1 MSNLKP
7 TNDFVFKK
15 LFGEEKNVDIL
26 KDLIQSILPELQIAK
41 VVVNKDVSLE
51 RKLITDKLGILDVM
65 ATLNDN
71 TKINI
76 EMQVED
82 LHNTI
87 ERSIF
92 YQSGVYHESLAKGVS
107 YINAFKT
114 IGIWITNYD
123 VFKEGPFHEIARL
136 KRDYENIILTD
147 KYELHYIQLSK
158 FKKKCKRISTK
169 LEQWLLFI
177 INENMEEINM
187 VDNKYVKKAEKELEY
202 LSGDEETRR
211 LAELREKAIRDELA
225 AIAQAR
231 DEGKSEGFS
240 LGKSEGF
247 SLGISK
253 GKSEGIIEGESQN
266 TIKIAKK
273 MLEKQIDIALIME
286 ITGLT
291 KEEIKKL

>member
-26 KDLIQSILPELQIAK
+26 KDLIQSILPELKIAK

-92 YQSGVYHESLAKGVS
+92 YQSGV
-107 YINAFKT
+107 
-114 IGIWITNYD
+114 
-123 VFKEGPFHEIARL
+123 
-136 KRDYENIILTD
+136 
-147 KYELHYIQLSK
+147 
-158 FKKKCKRISTK
+158 
-169 LEQWLLFI
+169 
-177 INENMEEINM
+177 
-187 VDNKYVKKAEKELEY
+187 
-202 LSGDEETRR
+202 
-211 LAELREKAIRDELA
+211 
-225 AIAQAR
+225 
-231 DEGKSEGFS
+231 
-240 LGKSEGF
+240 
-247 SLGISK
+247 
-253 GKSEGIIEGESQN
+253 
-266 TIKIAKK
+266 
-273 MLEKQIDIALIME
+273 
-286 ITGLT
+286 
-291 KEEIKKL
+291 

>member
-26 KDLIQSILPELQIAK
+26 KDLIQSILPELKIAK

-92 YQSGVYHESLAKGVS
+92 
-107 YINAFKT
+107 IN
-114 IGIWITNYD
+114 
-123 VFKEGPFHEIARL
+123 
-136 KRDYENIILTD
+136 
-147 KYELHYIQLSK
+147 
-158 FKKKCKRISTK
+158 
-169 LEQWLLFI
+169 
-177 INENMEEINM
+177 
-187 VDNKYVKKAEKELEY
+187 LEY
-202 LSGDEETRR
+202 T
-211 LAELREKAIRDELA
+211 
-225 AIAQAR
+225 
-231 DEGKSEGFS
+231 
-240 LGKSEGF
+240 
-247 SLGISK
+247 
-253 GKSEGIIEGESQN
+253 
-266 TIKIAKK
+266 
-273 MLEKQIDIALIME
+273 
-286 ITGLT
+286 T
-291 KEEIKKL
+291 KV

>member
-26 KDLIQSILPELQIAK
+26 KDLIQSILPELKIAK

-82 LHNTI
+82 LHNTV

-92 YQSGVYHESLAKGVS
+92 YQSGVYHESLAKGIS

-187 VDNKYVKKAEKELEY
+187 IDNKYVKKA
-202 LSGDEETRR
+202 
-211 LAELREKAIRDELA
+211 
-225 AIAQAR
+225 
-231 DEGKSEGFS
+231 
-240 LGKSEGF
+240 
-247 SLGISK
+247 
-253 GKSEGIIEGESQN
+253 
-266 TIKIAKK
+266 
-273 MLEKQIDIALIME
+273 
-286 ITGLT
+286 
-291 KEEIKKL
+291 

>member
-26 KDLIQSILPELQIAK
+26 KDLIQSILPELKIAK

-82 LHNTI
+82 LHSTV

-158 FKKKCKRISTK
+158 FKRKCKRISTK

-231 DEGKSEGFS
+231 DEGKSEGFN

-247 SLGISK
+247 SLVISK

-291 KEEIKKL
+291 KEEIEKL

>member
-26 KDLIQSILPELQIAK
+26 KDLIRSILPELQIAK

-123 VFKEGPFHEIARL
+123 VDFDGTIVTHEYPKIGTELPFATETL
-136 KRDYENIILTD
+136 KTL
-147 KYELHYIQLSK
+147 
-158 FKKKCKRISTK
+158 
-169 LEQWLLFI
+169 
-177 INENMEEINM
+177 
-187 VDNKYVKKAEKELEY
+187 
-202 LSGDEETRR
+202 
-211 LAELREKAIRDELA
+211 IRDHHKL
-225 AIAQAR
+225 ILWKWFHR
-231 DEGKSEGFS
+231 ST
-240 LGKSEGF
+240 
-247 SLGISK
+247 ISWF
-253 GKSEGIIEGESQN
+253 
-266 TIKIAKK
+266 A
-273 MLEKQIDIALIME
+273 
-286 ITGLT
+286 
-291 KEEIKKL
+291 